1 MVGLLLQ
8 FDPVPQAEAPGH
20 LARELN
26 PARPVQ
32 CRLGTEPV
40 QRREL
45 DLPDDRAADQRRE
58 LKRLRPP
65 RAFQAEADPR
75 PGLPQRGP
83 DPLRVG
89 GGLARRT
96 KRTPLA
102 HAPIAPTRP
111 PESSPGRCATWLD
124 IPVSASMAATRS
136 RRSLARRPSIRSG
149 IPTFSAADSIGTSPK
164 AWKTKAIRLRRSV
177 SRSRS
182 VILVTSRP
190 STRTRPAV
198 GASRPPMMFSSV
210 VLPEPDRPRRATS

>member
-32 CRLGTEPV
+32 RRLGTEPV

-45 DLPDDRAADQRRE
+45 DLPDDRAAGQRRE
-58 LKRLRPP
+58 LERLRPP
-65 RAFQAEADPR
+65 RAW
-75 PGLPQRGP
+75 
-83 DPLRVG
+83 
-89 GGLARRT
+89 
-96 KRTPLA
+96 TPLA

-111 PESSPGRCATWLD
+111 PESSPGRCAAWLD

-136 RRSLARRPSIRSG
+136 RRSLARKPSIRSG